1 VKKLLAMLKSFQ
13 DDAER
18 RARTGRLL
26 GLLFIAA
33 GFALI
38 GKAWDGAA
46 SINFVQGQIPYLLS
60 GGFMGIA
67 LVITGCT
74 LLFLVTIRAERR
86 ALHDKFDQM
95 ATLLGRNLNR
105 LGVTNN
111 GTAPGTGGEQVVAG
125 MSVYHRTECKI
136 LEGKEGAVTI
146 TVQQAAAEGL
156 SPCRACDPP
165 KLAEVQGGSEP
176 HNRATKGS

>member
-1 VKKLLAMLKSFQ
+1 MKKLLAMLRSMR
-13 DDAER
+13 DDPDR
-18 RARTGRLL
+18 RARSGRVL
-26 GLLFIAA
+26 GLLFILL

-74 LLFLVTIRAERR
+74 LIFLVTLRSERK
-86 ALHDKFDQM
+86 ALHEKFDEM

-105 LGVTNN
+105 MSVTVN
-111 GTAPGTGGEQVVAG
+111 GAASGPGAEHVVAG
-125 MSVYHRTECKI
+125 VTVYHRPGCKI
-136 LEGKEGAVTI
+136 LEGKESAVTI

-156 SPCRACDPP
+156 SPCRSCEPP
-165 KLAEVQGGSEP
+165 RLAEVSRGAASE
-176 HNRATKGS
+176 S

>member
-1 VKKLLAMLKSFQ
+1 MKKLLAMLKSFQ

-18 RARTGRLL
+18 RARSGRLL

-33 GFALI
+33 GFTLI

-105 LGVTNN
+105 LGVTNS
-111 GTAPGTGGEQVVAG
+111 GAAAPGAGGEQVVAG
-125 MSVYHRTECKI
+125 TSVYHRTECKI
-136 LEGKEGAVTI
+136 LEGKEGTITI

-165 KLAEVQGGSEP
+165 KLAEVQGGSKP
-176 HNRATKGS
+176 AT

>member
-1 VKKLLAMLKSFQ
+1 MKKLLAMLRSMR
-13 DDAER
+13 DDPDR
-18 RARTGRLL
+18 RARSGRLL
-26 GLLFIAA
+26 GLLFIVL
-33 GFALI
+33 GFVLI

-74 LLFLVTIRAERR
+74 LIFLTTLREERR
-86 ALHDKFDQM
+86 ALHEKFDEM

-105 LGVTNN
+105 MGASAN
-111 GTAPGTGGEQVVAG
+111 GAASGPGAEHVVAG
-125 MSVYHRTECKI
+125 ITVYHRPGCKI
-136 LEGKEGAVTI
+136 LDGKENAVTI

-156 SPCRACDPP
+156 SPCRSCEPP
-165 KLAEVQGGSEP
+165 KLAEVSSSAESGS
-176 HNRATKGS
+176 RDSG